1 MVARRYQRDNQ
12 NQSIEGQTTQ
22 WPKEKG
28 QKMIY
33 KTLHK
38 KLKIEYINTN
48 PTKNRVNSGAPRGW
62 RKFEIRKLTS
72 DHK

>member
-1 MVARRYQRDNQ
+1 M
-12 NQSIEGQTTQ
+12 S
-22 WPKEKG
+22 KKG
-28 QKMIY
+28 N